1 MLLDK
6 YTKYSESQ
14 YTTSEGTS
22 FSQKGGD
29 SNKQLPPYDKNIGK
43 IFNALD
49 AYIKFTQNNIVQK
62 QLPIHIVKNEVMTTN
77 LNRVNQV
84 SPPRLERQQV

>member
-6 YTKYSESQ
+6 YTKSSVIQ
-14 YTTSEGTS
+14 HTTSEGKS
-22 FSQKGGD
+22 FAQRGGA

-62 QLPIHIVKNEVMTTN
+62 QLPIQGVNNKVITTS
-77 LNRVNQV
+77 LIQVNQV
-84 SPPRLERQQV
+84 IPPRLISKQL

>member
-1 MLLDK
+1 MI
-6 YTKYSESQ
+6 
-14 YTTSEGTS
+14 
-22 FSQKGGD
+22 
-29 SNKQLPPYDKNIGK
+29 KNIGK
-43 IFNALD
+43 ILNALD